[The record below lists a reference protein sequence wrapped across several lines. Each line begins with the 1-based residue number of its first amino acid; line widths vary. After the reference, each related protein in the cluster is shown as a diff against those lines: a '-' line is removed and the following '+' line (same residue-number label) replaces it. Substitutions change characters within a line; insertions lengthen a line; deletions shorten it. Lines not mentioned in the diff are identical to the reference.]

1 MRRSGL
7 LFPASV
13 AAARA
18 LDDLYD
24 FAWPTAIALW
34 NFRWQLAGY
43 VAVHENATENELAAR
58 FISGSRINPPHS
70 FHWKNLKQFSQSTWD
85 DQRSHLARFLLQSS
99 FSVFESYLGELR
111 LNLGLPESAS
121 KQLDKLPM
129 VYDNVKRI
137 AISKPILVP
146 GQKLSPI
153 MEALVYPAMVK
164 HQHNGLNR
172 LEHLLA
178 AYWAAKC
185 VRNTVAH
192 GPGPIALKQLAWL
205 RLFLA
210 EHSTC
215 DTAPDPQVES
225 ELRYGVR
232 MLSVFDELDANG
244 LPQVT
249 LPPAV
254 ALSFILRQL
263 LYVYDAEHLRT
274 EQGLR
279 TLIDTVLEGP
289 LPDWLRTPWSVK
301 KGKSWEGHFRQHGI
315 LVNQSTPA
323 GKAAMED
330 LDRLLVAENL
340 RLRPLKRPVRR
351 NRVSWRKRP

>member
-7 LFPASV
+7 LYPASV
-13 AAARA
+13 AAAAA

-70 FHWKNLKQFSQSTWD
+70 FQWRNLKQFSQSTWD

-121 KQLDKLPM
+121 KNLDKLPM
-129 VYDNVKRI
+129 VYDDVKRI
-137 AISKPILVP
+137 ATSKPILVP

-153 MEALVYPAMVK
+153 METLVYPAMVK
-164 HQHNGLNR
+164 HQHNGSNR
-172 LEHLLA
+172 LDHLLG

-205 RLFLA
+205 RLFLS
-210 EHSTC
+210 EHAACCAAT
-215 DTAPDPQVES
+215 DPQVES

-232 MLSVFDELDANG
+232 TLAVFDEVEPTG
-244 LPQVT
+244 LPRVT

-263 LYVYDAEHLRT
+263 IYIYDAEHMRT
-274 EQGLR
+274 EQGLK
-279 TLIDTVLEGP
+279 TLIGKVLEGP
-289 LPDWLRTPWSVK
+289 LPDWLRTPWSLK
-301 KGKSWEGHFRQHGI
+301 KGRKWEGHFRRHGI
-315 LVNQSTPA
+315 LVDLSTPA
-323 GKAAMED
+323 GIAAMEE
-330 LDRLLVAENL
+330 LDRLLVAEDL
-340 RLRPLKRPVRR
+340 RQRPPKRPVRR
-351 NRVSWRKRP
+351 SRVTWRKRP